1 MSTEIERVSEE
12 EIRQVLLEIADG
24 SENDRVTGLRHS
36 LKSLGPVV
44 CK

>member
-24 SENDRVTGLRHS
+24 SENGSWDEGCRL
-36 LKSLGPVV
+36 
-44 CK
+44 

>member
-24 SENDRVTGLRHS
+24 SENDTWEGCRL
-36 LKSLGPVV
+36 
-44 CK
+44 

>member
-24 SENDRVTGLRHS
+24 SENDTCDEGCRL
-36 LKSLGPVV
+36 
-44 CK
+44 